1 VPLSNRAK
9 VKNMRVYK
17 PNRKDRN
24 GRSIPYSVWYLE
36 FRDHQETMRRTPA
49 FKDKKASEELGRKIE
64 RLVSRRVAGESPDTS
79 MSRWLE
85 TLPGKLIE
93 RLAKIG
99 VLEPRWFA
107 ASKPLPEHL
116 KDFERYLDSKGNTKR
131 HIQQTVS
138 EVNRVFKLCGFRFW
152 SDIAAGKVQQC
163 LADLRNGK
171 NTISLRTSNHHLR
184 AVKHFCKWMVKEQR
198 ASASPIDHLGKLN
211 EKTDSRRKRRAL
223 THDELK
229 ALLKAARKGPVV
241 HGMTGKDREMLYRVD
256 VETGLRWSEL
266 RSLKVSSFSLETEP
280 PTVRVDAAY
289 SKHRQ
294 EDVLPL
300 RAETAILIRE
310 YLSKLF
316 PENPA
321 FPMRKGRGAEMMRHD
336 LEAAEIEYVDEGGRY
351 ADFHSL
357 RHSYITALAKSGVH
371 PKTAQSLARHST
383 ISLTMDHYTH
393 TVLEDQSEALKK
405 LPDLSAP
412 DDEQKQKATGTAGA
426 EPSKSVAFCVPFQ
439 GGFDGIERDKS
450 GQVGGRKGNKD
461 QKQEVPQKA
470 EDRQSNAFC
479 DTSRSIKTGA
489 PGEIRT
495 PDFRIRN
502 PVLYPAEL
510 RARIVLHGIMS
521 TAFVKERRTV
531 IY

>member
-1 VPLSNRAK
+1 
-9 VKNMRVYK
+9 MRVYK
-17 PNRKDRN
+17 PRRKDRN
-24 GRSIPYSVWYLE
+24 GRSIPYTKWYVE
-36 FRDHQETMRRTPA
+36 FTDHQETVQRISA

-64 RLVSRRVAGESPDTS
+64 RLVSCRVAGEAPDTV

-85 TLPGKLIE
+85 SLPALLSD
-93 RLAKIG
+93 RLAGIG
-99 VLEPRWFA
+99 LLERQRVA
-107 ASKPLPEHL
+107 AGKALKEHL
-116 KDFERYLDSKGNTKR
+116 DDFERYLASKGNTKG
-131 HIQQTVS
+131 HVKETVS
-138 EVNRVFKLCGFRFW
+138 RINRLLESCGFRFW
-152 SDIAAGKVQQC
+152 SEIAAGKVQQC
-163 LADLRNGK
+163 LADFRNGK
-171 NTISLRTSNHHLR
+171 EGISIRTGNQHLQSF
-184 AVKHFCKWMVKEQR
+184 KQFCKWMVKDRR
-198 ASASPIDHLGKLN
+198 ASESPVDHLGKIN
-211 EKTDSRRKRRAL
+211 EKTDNRRKRRAL
-223 THDELK
+223 TLDELK

-241 HGMTGKDREMLYRVD
+241 HGMTGKDREMLYRIAM
-256 VETGLRWSEL
+256 ETGLRWSEL

-280 PTVRVDAAY
+280 PTVHVDAAY

-300 RAETAILIRE
+300 RAETAVLIRE
-310 YLSKLF
+310 YFSKAF
-316 PENPA
+316 PEIPA